1 MAQLKIKVNEAEYDI
16 DIFGDKAI
24 IDGRE
29 TAIEIKDDKIIF
41 GNKEFCLD
49 FYDEQEEESLL
60 IINGLAFIVS
70 KKSPDHQTP
79 KEIKA
84 PMSGQVSE
92 ILIQINSKI
101 EKGQGLV
108 VLEAMKMFNEVKSPA
123 KGIIKDVLVQ
133 KNQAVKAGEIM
144 LTLK

>member
-1 MAQLKIKVNEAEYDI
+1 MKIKVNETEYDI
-16 DIFGDKAI
+16 EIFGDKAI
-24 IDGRE
+24 INDKE
-29 TAIEIKDDKIIF
+29 TAIDIKDDKIIF
-41 GNKEFCLD
+41 GNKEFHLD

-60 IINGLAFIVS
+60 IINGLAFTVT
-70 KKSPDHQTP
+70 KKSQDRQAT

-108 VLEAMKMFNEVKSPA
+108 VLEAMKMFNEVKSPVR
-123 KGIIKDVLVQ
+123 GMIKDILVH
-133 KNQAVKAGEIM
+133 KNQTVKAGEIM
-144 LTLK
+144 LILK